1 MKGPKEAVM
10 TTLGGAD
17 LAAIERDAG
26 IFGSRSRAVEF
37 RVQVTVAL
45 QAAGLIAWTFE
56 SLQAILEKHPDY
68 AAKTCKRPRVLE
80 SGGLE

>member
-1 MKGPKEAVM
+1 MKRPKEAVM

-17 LAAIERDAG
+17 LTAIKLDAE
-26 IFGSRSRAVEF
+26 IFGSRSRAVEL

-68 AAKTCKRPRVLE
+68 PAKTCERPLG